1 LGTAPGEVGLAS
13 ELREPL
19 RAPLPL
25 LPPGDAAPSA
35 PNRRCSSSCTRG
47 HQRMS
52 VGAIKCV
59 GPAGWGH
66 APVAPSVR
74 VVRPFLRG
82 RPSWRHCGYTLK
94 GCAGCGPSDSKDLP
108 HQCPADQWPGPRSCA
123 PPHSAGPSDH
133 LPIHHTPQHTAVTPP
148 ACNTTVDE
156 DVCVYLVPASRAVAC
171 LPGPPSTTPPSHT
184 ATSTYPH
191 INTY

>member
-1 LGTAPGEVGLAS
+1 MSETREAGRIWILPRDLRRPELGTAPGEVGLAS

-35 PNRRCSSSCTRG
+35 PSRLCSSSCAKG
-47 HQRMS
+47 HQREPL
-52 VGAIKCV
+52 VGTINRV

-74 VVRPFLRG
+74 VVMPFLRG
-82 RPSWRHCGYTLK
+82 RPSWRHYVYTLK
-94 GCAGCGPSDSKDLP
+94 GCAGCGPSDSIDPP
-108 HQCPADQWPGPRSCA
+108 HRCPADQWPGPRSCA

-133 LPIHHTPQHTAVTPP
+133 LPTHHSTQRSHHQLT
-148 ACNTTVDE
+148 TTVDE
-156 DVCVYLVPASRAVAC
+156 DVCVCTLC
-171 LPGPPSTTPPSHT
+171 LLLE
-184 ATSTYPH
+184 
-191 INTY
+191 